1 MRAKLLLL
9 SLVLTLLFMGSVI
22 AQGTT
27 VSGVVLSAEDGSPL
41 PGANVIVKNTQKG
54 ASTDLDGIYLL
65 EDVSP
70 QDTLVFMYVGYSNV
84 EVTVG
89 DRKEINVRLIPEAF
103 SADAIVVIGYGTQ
116 QRKDITNAIGSLSP
130 QDFNRGAITDP
141 MQLAQSRMAGVK
153 IVTGNGDLGFA
164 PMIRIR
170 GGTSVSA
177 SNEPMYVID
186 GVPVENV
193 SATPTFDPQ
202 GNSGGTGEDNP
213 AGGLRDNPLSNL
225 DPNDIESI
233 DILKD
238 ASSAATYG
246 ARGGNGVILITT
258 KSGTPGGSA
267 LNYRGFTSMSSQY
280 GEYDLL
286 NAQEY
291 RDYAAQVG
299 ATPEMGT
306 ANTDW
311 QDAIARTAYTHS
323 HSLSFSSGN
332 ESTSYL
338 VSLNYLDEQ
347 GIILNSDRQRVSGRF
362 NIKHQMYDNKLRLGM
377 ILNPSYI
384 TRNNTP
390 YRQIGG
396 FRGGLFTNVLK
407 HNPTL
412 PVKNSDGSFYS
423 YASPDIRN
431 PVAMVELIE
440 DQSEIMQIFA
450 NFNVEYDFIPE
461 LTGRINLGFDRSDAN
476 RAIYQPNSIP
486 YAATFGGRADIE
498 DSDRRNTLFEATAN
512 YQPDIGANHDLEV
525 LAGYTYQDFE
535 NSTFGTTAQGF
546 VTDAWSYNNIGGGE
560 DFTVRPFSFRAD
572 NRIISF
578 LGRAIYSLDDKY
590 LFNAALRYEGSSKF
604 GEGNKWGTFPSIG
617 VGWRLSAEPFLKDSK
632 SLNDLKIRLSY
643 GVTGNEDIGNYNS
656 LVILGPGANAVIG
669 DQVVTGVS
677 ATQLANPDLRWEE
690 TSQINLGLDFS
701 FLNNRVSG
709 SIDVYT
715 KKTKDLL
722 INFEVPQPSVVTTVL
737 ANAGE
742 VENKGLE
749 ISLNTIN
756 YSSTDLFWRS
766 TLNFATNSNK
776 VLNLGDREFITTGR
790 VSGAGLSGVRA
801 QIILPG
807 HPLGTFFGPR
817 FEGYDAEG
825 NEIITTT
832 GGPLNDGRYVLGDA
846 RPDFTWGF
854 SNIMVWKG
862 FDFLLFIQGAQGFE
876 LLNNTRLEYQR
887 PSNVFNSIN
896 LFRGALD
903 DVANGMDP
911 SNSPVYTDRFIEDAS
926 YIRLQNITLGYT
938 FETDF
943 FRKLRVYLAVDN
955 LFVITDYQGLDPEV
969 NTFAIEG
976 GQVATLG
983 VDYTNYPRARTFSIG
998 LNVGFK

>member
-1 MRAKLLLL
+1 MKAKYLLF
-9 SLVLTLLFMGSVI
+9 SLVVSLIFAGLVV
-22 AQGTT
+22 AQGISVT
-27 VSGVVLSAEDGSPL
+27 GVIISAEDGSPL
-41 PGANVIVKNTQKG
+41 PGANVIVKHTQQG
-54 ASTDLDGIYLL
+54 ASTDLDGVYLL

-70 QDTLVFMYVGYSNV
+70 QDTLVFMYVGFTDV
-84 EVTVG
+84 EETVG
-89 DRKEINVRLIPEAF
+89 DRKEINVRLIPQAF
-103 SADAIVVIGYGTQ
+103 SAEAIVVIGYGTQ
-116 QRKDITNAIGSLSP
+116 QRKDVTNAIGTLSP
-130 QDFNRGAITDP
+130 QDFNRGAITNP
-141 MQLAQSRMAGVK
+141 MQLAQSRIAGVK

-186 GVPVENV
+186 GVPVANV
-193 SATPTFDPQ
+193 SATPTFDPT
-202 GNSGGTGEDNP
+202 GLSGGTGEDNP

-258 KSGTPGGSA
+258 KSGQPGGSA
-267 LNYRGFTSMSSQY
+267 LNYSGFASTSSQY
-280 GEYDLL
+280 GKYDLL
-286 NAQEY
+286 SAQEY

-311 QDAIARTAYTHS
+311 QDEIARTAYSQS
-323 HSLSFSSGN
+323 HTLSYSSG
-332 ESTSYL
+332 SATTTYL

-347 GIILNSDRQRVSGRF
+347 GIILNSARQRVSARF
-362 NIKHQMYDNKLRLGM
+362 NIMHKMYDNTLRLGLR
-377 ILNPSYI
+377 LNPSYI

-412 PVKNSDGSFYS
+412 PVKNSDGSFYA

-440 DQSEIMQIFA
+440 DQSENMQIFA

-461 LTGRINLGFDRSDAN
+461 LTGRINFGFDRSDAS
-476 RAIYQPNSIP
+476 RSIYQPNSIP
-486 YAATFGGRADIE
+486 YAATFGGRADVVST
-498 DSDRRNTLFEATAN
+498 DTKNVLFEATGK
-512 YQPDIGANHDLEV
+512 YQPNLGGNQDLEV
-525 LAGYTYQDFE
+525 LAGYTYQEFE
-535 NSTFGTTAQGF
+535 SSGFGTTAQNF
-546 VTDAWSYNNIGGGE
+546 VTDAWSTNNLGGGA
-560 DFTVRPFSFRAD
+560 DFTVSPWSYRAD
-572 NRIISF
+572 NRLISF
-578 LGRAIYSLDDKY
+578 LGRGIYSLDNKY
-590 LFNAALRYEGSSKF
+590 LFNLALRYEGSSRF
-604 GEGNKWGTFPSIG
+604 GEGNKWGTFPSAA
-617 VGWRLSAEPFLKDSK
+617 VGWRLSSESFLKDVK
-632 SLNDLKIRLSY
+632 ILNDLKLRLSY
-643 GVTGNEDIGNYNS
+643 GITGNEDIGNYNS

-669 DQVVTGVS
+669 DKVVTGVS
-677 ATQLANPDLRWEE
+677 ATQLANPDLKWEE

-701 FLNNRVSG
+701 FLENRISG
-709 SIDVYT
+709 SIDVYS

-722 INFEVPQPSVVTTVL
+722 INFDVPQPAVVATVL

-756 YSSTDLFWRS
+756 LSSGDLFWRS
-766 TLNFATNSNK
+766 TFNFATNSNK
-776 VLNLGDREFITTGR
+776 VLNLGGREYITTGR
-790 VSGAGLSGVRA
+790 VSGAGLSGVQA

-807 HPLGTFFGPR
+807 QPLGTFFGPR
-817 FEGYDAEG
+817 FLGFDDDG

-832 GGPLNDGRYVLGDA
+832 GGPLNDGRFVLGNA

-854 SNIMVWKG
+854 SSITAWKG
-862 FDFLLFIQGAQGFE
+862 FDFLFFFQGVHGFE

-887 PSNVFNSIN
+887 PSNVFNGIN
-896 LFRGALD
+896 LFHGALD

-911 SNSPVYTDRFIEDAS
+911 QAQVKYTDRFIEDGS
-926 YIRLQNITLGYT
+926 YIRLQNITIGYT
-938 FETDF
+938 FETTF
-943 FRKLRVYLAVDN
+943 FRKLRVYVAADN
-955 LFVITDYQGLDPEV
+955 LFIWTDYQGLDPEV
-969 NTFAIEG
+969 NTIAQNG
-976 GQVATLG
+976 GPVATLG
-983 VDYTNYPRARTFSIG
+983 VDYTNYPRARTISIG
-998 LNVGFK
+998 LNIGFK